1 MDKADIRRCMLEK
14 RCSISDEKSIEKNL
28 AIQQKLL
35 LTPRYKEAN
44 VIALYSSFR
53 GEVKTERLIE
63 RALFDGKK
71 VVMPKVSMEDYRMHF
86 IAISAKDDLV
96 TNSYGLKEPEQKQTN
111 SGYFAEE
118 NIDLF
123 VVPGVA
129 FDLSGNRLGM
139 GKGYYDRAL
148 QSVSRDSVVALAYEF
163 QLIDSVPAENH
174 DVVMGTIIT
183 EERIIDTLNI

>member
-14 RCSISDEKSIEKNL
+14 RRSISDEKSIEKSL
-28 AIQQKLL
+28 VIQQKLL
-35 LTPRYKEAN
+35 LTSQYKEAN
-44 VIALYSSFR
+44 VIALYSSFT
-53 GEVKTERLIE
+53 GEVKTERIIAM
-63 RALFDGKK
+63 ALTGGKK
-71 VVMPKVSMEDYRMHF
+71 VVMPKISMEDCRMHF
-86 IAISAKDDLV
+86 IPISTNDDLV
-96 TNSYGLKEPEQKQTN
+96 TNSYGLKEPQQQN
-111 SGYFAEE
+111 GGYFAEE

-139 GKGYYDRAL
+139 GKGHYDRAL
-148 QSVSRDSVVALAYEF
+148 ESISRDNVVALAYEF
-163 QLIDSVPAENH
+163 QLVDSVPAENH

>member
-1 MDKADIRRCMLEK
+1 MDKADIRRWMLEK
-14 RCSISDEKSIEKNL
+14 RCSISDEKSIEISL
-28 AIQQKLL
+28 TIQQKLF

-44 VIALYSSFR
+44 IIALYSSFR

-71 VVMPKVSMEDYRMHF
+71 VVMPKISMEDYRMHF
-86 IAISAKDDLV
+86 IAISAKDDLM
-96 TNSYGLKEPEQKQTN
+96 TNSYGLKEPEQKN

-129 FDLSGNRLGM
+129 FDLSGNRIGM